1 MQGPDGSRPA
11 EPPARSAAQAS
22 DGQTTAT
29 LIVKKSQSE
38 KRAVQL
44 ISQLEKA
51 PPADRG
57 PREART
63 GFRLG
68 ASGSHAAD
76 PQSFSPAT
84 VRPARAA
91 LALSQ
96 LHRVPGPP
104 GPEGRTQHSPTLLPE
119 APERTGAGKQRA
131 LETRSGCRV
140 RCGGRRAPAAQE
152 GLGGLLGRG
161 GCQRKSPP
169 PPTGTCS
176 SGSRWAGPKAREE
189 GLAVRNCKNAALP
202 SVLRKSWRA
211 CGTRVHRQT
220 PRAHLGPGQAE
231 GSPGISQSAL
241 WAPGHLW
248 GPRAVKKQVVRPHPA
263 LELGVRPQ
271 RLQVQPPASVIPMP
285 MGEAKLYIPS
295 LLHEDGLTLP
305 LDPQQEGRGPGT
317 RPRGTRRDSQ
327 RLRTRAGPGLESH
340 LPALSTAVLGT
351 QGPPSSQEAPL
362 GAHGFTPCKGRSRK
376 GPVPQLLPG
385 PFLPPGT
392 PLSSGP
398 CPPAP
403 SRLPWKPPVIRPI
416 QSDLRRAGS
425 QRNAGSCSQKGLF
438 SFIFDKPFG
447 LGSPLEHT
455 DSWSLGQVFLP
466 SGPTHTLRGT
476 RDTRLLWRLLW

>member
-1 MQGPDGSRPA
+1 MLQTLSHSLRQQS
-11 EPPARSAAQAS
+11 ARRGLPWPFHSCTGCQARQAPRAGLNTAQ
-22 DGQTTAT
+22 
-29 LIVKKSQSE
+29 LCC
-38 KRAVQL
+38 
-44 ISQLEKA
+44 
-51 PPADRG
+51 
-57 PREART
+57 PR
-63 GFRLG
+63 
-68 ASGSHAAD
+68 
-76 PQSFSPAT
+76 PQSAQ
-84 VRPARAA
+84 R
-91 LALSQ
+91 
-96 LHRVPGPP
+96 
-104 GPEGRTQHSPTLLPE
+104 
-119 APERTGAGKQRA
+119 AGKQRA
-131 LETRSGCRV
+131 LETRSGCCV

-248 GPRAVKKQVVRPHPA
+248 GPRAVKKQVARPHPA

-327 RLRTRAGPGLESH
+327 RLRTRAGPGLESY

-466 SGPTHTLRGT
+466 SGPTHTLRGA